1 MKITKSQLKQII
13 KEELSAVLNETEAP
27 ENIIAIIASY
37 LMKTGAVEGIRTF
50 EGVTEMV
57 RKMSDDTIAEMYSA
71 AQNYFSEQG
80 GSP

>member
-27 ENIIAIIASY
+27 ENIIATIASY
-37 LMKTGAVEGIRTF
+37 LMETEETYTGTF
-50 EGVTEMV
+50 EQAAEMV
-57 RKMSDDTIAEMYSA
+57 RKMSDDEIAKLYPKA
-71 AQNYFSEQG
+71 RKYFSKQG

>member
-13 KEELSAVLNETEAP
+13 KEELSAVLNETADP
-27 ENIIAIIASY
+27 GIISTVASY

-57 RKMSDDTIAEMYSA
+57 RKMSDDKIAKLYPK
-71 AQNYFSEQG
+71 AQNYFSKQG

>member
-27 ENIIAIIASY
+27 ENIIATIASY
-37 LMKTGAVEGIRTF
+37 LMKTEETLATVEQAEEI
-50 EGVTEMV
+50 V
-57 RKMSDDTIAEMYSA
+57 RKMSDDEIAKLYPK
-71 AQNYFSEQG
+71 AQNYFSKQG